1 MSARAQRPAASA
13 ATALAVATALVVAVA
28 GAAGCGRGQPAGAA
42 QAGRAPVGP
51 LVVTRGVLEDRMVL
65 TGELEAIVSD
75 NMVVPRTPAWL
86 LSVRWLA
93 EDGATVK
100 KGDRV
105 VEFDSS
111 TFAGTLED
119 KRLAVVRTGSE
130 LYSEEARAA
139 ATDAD
144 KEMEVERKRAE
155 LYKAKVE
162 ASVPADLYPKRLYQ
176 EKQMALQQKQ
186 DAVAKAEDELRAHRR
201 AARLEKTVKTVAL
214 TRAEREL
221 TDLNARLDELVL
233 RAPRDGL
240 VQLGINRREPSQRKY
255 LVGDQA
261 FPGFVIASMPDLTAM
276 QVRARLSDVDDGAVR
291 EGMRAAC
298 VLDAFPDKTWKCGVQ
313 SVSPVAR
320 AEGREATRRFFDV
333 VLKLEQ
339 SAPSLMRPGM
349 SVRIEVVRRRVE
361 DALLVPRVALRA
373 VPGKAEVRTSGG
385 QAQTVEVE
393 WCTEL
398 ACVVRGGVLEGTKLL
413 AQGPAGQ
420 GPS

>member
-1 MSARAQRPAASA
+1 MGVMRVVRMQQLFRLGAGAAI
-13 ATALAVATALVVAVA
+13 ALALAA
-28 GAAGCGRGQPAGAA
+28 AAGCGRGKPAAA
-42 QAGRAPVGP
+42 TEVARAPAGP

-139 ATDAD
+139 GAEAD
-144 KEMEVERKRAE
+144 KVMEVDRKRAE
-155 LYKAKVE
+155 LYKAEVE
-162 ASVPADLYPKRLYQ
+162 ASVPADLYPKRMYQ
-176 EKQMALQQKQ
+176 EKQLTLSQKKDAL
-186 DAVAKAEDELRAHRR
+186 AKAEDDLRAHRR
-201 AARLEKTVKTVAL
+201 ASRLEKTVKSVAL
-214 TRAEREL
+214 SRAEREL
-221 TDLNARLDELVL
+221 TDLNERLEELVL

-240 VQLGINRREPSQRKY
+240 VQLGINRREPTQRKF

-313 SVSPVAR
+313 QVSPVAR

-333 VLKLEQ
+333 VVKLEE
-339 SAPSLMRPGM
+339 SAPSFMRPGM
-349 SVRIEVVRRRVE
+349 SVRIEVVRRRAE
-361 DALLVPRVALRA
+361 DALLVPRVAVRA

-385 QAQTVEVE
+385 QAQTVDIE

-398 ACVVRGGVLEGTKLL
+398 VCVVRGGVLEGTRLV